1 MSAPPRVRWRLGPAG
16 RRVFPL
22 FLAAIRGEIEER
34 PNAAERFDATPLGEV
49 GAIHIVAVAQE
60 DAEAE
65 RFPFGGRATEVDV
78 EVIVRGGVPRQ
89 RPAHA
94 LSVRL
99 DLGQRR
105 AGHQGERHVARM
117 EMGGVTD
124 LVDEHGTAVAAGV
137 WPAADARR
145 EHEVIQH
152 ELAAALEEVAQ
163 PRRTFWAGEYILL
176 LDPRHRLA
184 APLRREFVP
193 GARS

>member
-1 MSAPPRVRWRLGPAG
+1 MTCPFEALADQRAPSWDCVPHNHDVDPSSPLSSSILIMSAPPRVRWRLGPAG

-78 EVIVRGGVPRQ
+78 EVIVRGLVPRQ

-99 DLGQRR
+99 DVGPRR
-105 AGHQGERHVARM
+105 A
-117 EMGGVTD
+117 
-124 LVDEHGTAVAAGV
+124 
-137 WPAADARR
+137 
-145 EHEVIQH
+145 
-152 ELAAALEEVAQ
+152 
-163 PRRTFWAGEYILL
+163 
-176 LDPRHRLA
+176 
-184 APLRREFVP
+184 
-193 GARS
+193 